1 MKMCQCLWRRLWN
14 DWGGVKSVRI
24 IFKKP
29 CEADI
34 EEFEV
39 RALRD
44 GEVLVKVY
52 YTLISAGTE
61 KAYFS
66 GSPNTAHRFPT
77 VPGYSSVGIV
87 ESVGQGVTEFKKGDR
102 VFVAAGG
109 HAGYNIQTCRN
120 IVRIPD
126 NVSFQEAVFTRVA
139 SFPLLAI
146 RRAELEIGESVVIV
160 GLGMLGLFGVQ
171 IAHLAGACP
180 VIGIGNREIRQ
191 KKAKSY
197 GAEMVLSPDDA
208 NLEKKILD
216 FTYQK
221 TGIKGANV
229 VIETSGTESGLIS
242 SVKYTSSFARVMING
257 CNRVMTQPIDFY
269 RYVHMRGVSLIGAHD
284 HTRKAYNSAHGNWT
298 AKRDYIT
305 LLNLMS
311 YGRIDAQDMVGEIV
325 SPNEATETYERL
337 LNDREFPLGVL
348 FDFEHFSY

>member
-1 MKMCQCLWRRLWN
+1 M
-14 DWGGVKSVRI
+14 KSVRI
-24 IFKKP
+24 VFKKP

-34 EEFEV
+34 EEYNV
-39 RALRD
+39 RALRS
-44 GEVLVKVY
+44 GEVLVKVS

-66 GSPNTAHRFPT
+66 GSPNTANKFPT

-87 ESVGQGVTEFKKGDR
+87 ESVGQGVTEFKEGDR
-102 VFVAAGG
+102 VFVAVGG
-109 HAGYNIQTCRN
+109 HAGYNIQAPRN
-120 IVRIPD
+120 IVKIPD
-126 NVSFQEAVFTRVA
+126 NVSLQEAVFTRVA

-146 RRAELEIGESVVIV
+146 RRAELEIGESIVIV

-191 KKAKSY
+191 EKAKKY
-197 GAEMVLSPDDA
+197 GAEMVLSPNDPELA
-208 NLEKKILD
+208 KKIFD
-216 FTYQK
+216 FTFQK

-229 VIETSGTESGLIS
+229 VVETSGSEQGLID
-242 SVKYTSSFARVMING
+242 SVKYTASFARVMING

-269 RYVHMRGVSLIGAHD
+269 KYVHMRGVSLIGAHD
-284 HTRKAYNSAHGNWT
+284 HTRKPFNSAHGNWT

-311 YGRIDAQDMVGEIV
+311 DRRIDAQDMIGEIV
-325 SPNEATETYERL
+325 SPNEAARTYERL

-348 FDFEHFSY
+348 FDFEHLD